1 MNGRIPSLSAAPPS
15 YLWRFDALIAAAVT
29 GYQHPSELTSAHASQ
44 FFISLVDSNNKEQ
57 RLDERGLAP
66 RLNLQWVAPL
76 ISPLLMVMMFSFAED
91 ALANL
96 PEDATLE
103 LVWKNNERLKE
114 YVLVSSK
121 DLDYEEDPSSLSETA
136 RAGHFTLE
144 QCLNLFTKPE
154 VLAPEEAW

>member
-1 MNGRIPSLSAAPPS
+1 MFVKGPA
-15 YLWRFDALIAAAVT
+15 FVM
-29 GYQHPSELTSAHASQ
+29 
-44 FFISLVDSNNKEQ
+44 NNK
-57 RLDERGLAP
+57 
-66 RLNLQWVAPL
+66 NN
-76 ISPLLMVMMFSFAED
+76 SFSFYSLCTED
-91 ALANL
+91 VLL
-96 PEDATLE
+96 DVSEDATVE

-121 DLDYEEDPSSLSETA
+121 ELEYEEDPGSLSETA

>member
-1 MNGRIPSLSAAPPS
+1 MLCVLLLKIVKPSIPALFSSILPNPS
-15 YLWRFDALIAAAVT
+15 
-29 GYQHPSELTSAHASQ
+29 
-44 FFISLVDSNNKEQ
+44 
-57 RLDERGLAP
+57 
-66 RLNLQWVAPL
+66 
-76 ISPLLMVMMFSFAED
+76 AED
-91 ALANL
+91 ALTDL
-96 PEDATLE
+96 PEDALLE

-121 DLDYEEDPSSLSETA
+121 ELEYEEDAGSLSETA

>member
-1 MNGRIPSLSAAPPS
+1 MASL
-15 YLWRFDALIAAAVT
+15 LIIDALLSAAVT

-44 FFISLVDSNNKEQ
+44 FFISLLDSNNKEQ
-57 RLDERGLAP
+57 RLDEKGLQS
-66 RLNLQWVAPL
+66 RTL
-76 ISPLLMVMMFSFAED
+76 ITSIHPCSYNASFCPPAED
-91 ALANL
+91 ALSNI

>member
-1 MNGRIPSLSAAPPS
+1 MQI
-15 YLWRFDALIAAAVT
+15 FIF
-29 GYQHPSELTSAHASQ
+29 TST
-44 FFISLVDSNNKEQ
+44 FFFTYE
-57 RLDERGLAP
+57 
-66 RLNLQWVAPL
+66 
-76 ISPLLMVMMFSFAED
+76 ED
-91 ALANL
+91 ALADL

-103 LVWKNNERLKE
+103 LVWKNNERVKE

-121 DLDYEEDPSSLSETA
+121 ELEYEEDPDSLSETA

>member
-1 MNGRIPSLSAAPPS
+1 MLVFYLLTGGSLHFSPP
-15 YLWRFDALIAAAVT
+15 
-29 GYQHPSELTSAHASQ
+29 ASP
-44 FFISLVDSNNKEQ
+44 
-57 RLDERGLAP
+57 A
-66 RLNLQWVAPL
+66 
-76 ISPLLMVMMFSFAED
+76 AED
-91 ALANL
+91 ALVDL
-96 PEDATLE
+96 PEDTTLE

-121 DLDYEEDPSSLSETA
+121 ELEYEEDAGSLSETA

>member
-1 MNGRIPSLSAAPPS
+1 MLDLVLTYCVLSAE
-15 YLWRFDALIAAAVT
+15 
-29 GYQHPSELTSAHASQ
+29 EL
-44 FFISLVDSNNKEQ
+44 
-57 RLDERGLAP
+57 LA
-66 RLNLQWVAPL
+66 
-76 ISPLLMVMMFSFAED
+76 E
-91 ALANL
+91 L

-121 DLDYEEDPSSLSETA
+121 ELEYEEDPGSLSETA

>member
-1 MNGRIPSLSAAPPS
+1 MFLSPQPTLFLTDFS
-15 YLWRFDALIAAAVT
+15 AAVT
-29 GYQHPSELTSAHASQ
+29 GYQQPIESASGHASQ
-44 FFISLVDSNNKEQ
+44 FYISLLDSNNKEL
-57 RLDERGLAP
+57 RLDEKGTDHYCGSLSSYFP
-66 RLNLQWVAPL
+66 NLML
-76 ISPLLMVMMFSFAED
+76 ISMRIFLLTED
-91 ALANL
+91 TPADL
-96 PEDATLE
+96 PEDVTLE

-121 DLDYEEDPSSLSETA
+121 ELEYEEDPGSLSETA

>member
-1 MNGRIPSLSAAPPS
+1 MLRCHVETVREVLMYCSDAQDAAGSFSYPNLCVGYKLFLLRRLLLLEMKSNTTALFSPPP
-15 YLWRFDALIAAAVT
+15 T
-29 GYQHPSELTSAHASQ
+29 HPPHPS
-44 FFISLVDSNNKEQ
+44 
-57 RLDERGLAP
+57 
-66 RLNLQWVAPL
+66 
-76 ISPLLMVMMFSFAED
+76 AED
-91 ALANL
+91 LLADL
-96 PEDATLE
+96 PEDVTLE

-121 DLDYEEDPSSLSETA
+121 ELDYEEDPGSLSETA

>member
-1 MNGRIPSLSAAPPS
+1 MYLFGPS
-15 YLWRFDALIAAAVT
+15 YPLCLFVHSINHQIHFRFI
-29 GYQHPSELTSAHASQ
+29 
-44 FFISLVDSNNKEQ
+44 
-57 RLDERGLAP
+57 
-66 RLNLQWVAPL
+66 
-76 ISPLLMVMMFSFAED
+76 ED
-91 ALANL
+91 ALVNL

>member
-1 MNGRIPSLSAAPPS
+1 MREVLIFSRITRTPCLLDLVLTQCVLPAE
-15 YLWRFDALIAAAVT
+15 
-29 GYQHPSELTSAHASQ
+29 EL
-44 FFISLVDSNNKEQ
+44 
-57 RLDERGLAP
+57 LA
-66 RLNLQWVAPL
+66 
-76 ISPLLMVMMFSFAED
+76 E
-91 ALANL
+91 L

-121 DLDYEEDPSSLSETA
+121 ELEYEEDPGSLSETA

>member
-1 MNGRIPSLSAAPPS
+1 MDS
-15 YLWRFDALIAAAVT
+15 VT
-29 GYQHPSELTSAHASQ
+29 CEFVHKL
-44 FFISLVDSNNKEQ
+44 K
-57 RLDERGLAP
+57 
-66 RLNLQWVAPL
+66 
-76 ISPLLMVMMFSFAED
+76 LLLFSSSTTAED
-91 ALANL
+91 ALVDL
-96 PEDATLE
+96 PEDVTLE

-121 DLDYEEDPSSLSETA
+121 ELEYDEDPSSLSKTA

>member
-1 MNGRIPSLSAAPPS
+1 MTQCVLPAE
-15 YLWRFDALIAAAVT
+15 
-29 GYQHPSELTSAHASQ
+29 EL
-44 FFISLVDSNNKEQ
+44 
-57 RLDERGLAP
+57 LA
-66 RLNLQWVAPL
+66 
-76 ISPLLMVMMFSFAED
+76 E
-91 ALANL
+91 L
-96 PEDATLE
+96 PEDATVE

-121 DLDYEEDPSSLSETA
+121 ELEYEEDPGSLSETA

>member
-1 MNGRIPSLSAAPPS
+1 MKSSSRL
-15 YLWRFDALIAAAVT
+15 YC
-29 GYQHPSELTSAHASQ
+29 H
-44 FFISLVDSNNKEQ
+44 KM
-57 RLDERGLAP
+57 RLDFF
-66 RLNLQWVAPL
+66 RLLRFSVTKTKQKKFHTL
-76 ISPLLMVMMFSFAED
+76 MFSYINPSAED
-91 ALANL
+91 ALADI
-96 PEDATLE
+96 PDDATLE

-121 DLDYEEDPSSLSETA
+121 ELEYEEDPGSLSETA

>member
-1 MNGRIPSLSAAPPS
+1 MREVLIFSWIPSPPIS
-15 YLWRFDALIAAAVT
+15 ILAGFFFLTFCKNVIF
-29 GYQHPSELTSAHASQ
+29 TSA
-44 FFISLVDSNNKEQ
+44 FFFPS
-57 RLDERGLAP
+57 
-66 RLNLQWVAPL
+66 
-76 ISPLLMVMMFSFAED
+76 AED
-91 ALANL
+91 ALAEL

-121 DLDYEEDPSSLSETA
+121 ELEYEEDPGSLSETA

>member
-1 MNGRIPSLSAAPPS
+1 MRKVCHFIWTLEPYLSS
-15 YLWRFDALIAAAVT
+15 
-29 GYQHPSELTSAHASQ
+29 
-44 FFISLVDSNNKEQ
+44 FFLFYFRTVQ
-57 RLDERGLAP
+57 TRCHFL
-66 RLNLQWVAPL
+66 
-76 ISPLLMVMMFSFAED
+76 FFTED

-136 RAGHFTLE
+136 RAGHFSLE

>member
-1 MNGRIPSLSAAPPS
+1 MREVLIFSWIPSPPIS
-15 YLWRFDALIAAAVT
+15 ILAGFIFYFFDILQNVIF
-29 GYQHPSELTSAHASQ
+29 TSA
-44 FFISLVDSNNKEQ
+44 FFFPS
-57 RLDERGLAP
+57 
-66 RLNLQWVAPL
+66 
-76 ISPLLMVMMFSFAED
+76 AED
-91 ALANL
+91 TLAEL
-96 PEDATLE
+96 SEDATLE

-121 DLDYEEDPSSLSETA
+121 ELEYEEDPGSLSETA

>member
-1 MNGRIPSLSAAPPS
+1 
-15 YLWRFDALIAAAVT
+15 
-29 GYQHPSELTSAHASQ
+29 
-44 FFISLVDSNNKEQ
+44 
-57 RLDERGLAP
+57 
-66 RLNLQWVAPL
+66 
-76 ISPLLMVMMFSFAED
+76 MFSAED
-91 ALANL
+91 AVAELL
-96 PEDATLE
+96 DEATLE

-121 DLDYEEDPSSLSETA
+121 ELEYEDDPSSLSETA